1 MKKKLVILLL
11 ITVAQILPFMNLQ
24 ALCYD
29 DDYYDYSD
37 YGNYG
42 EYLEYEDDTYNEN
55 MQKAAQAYQQGVDMV
70 NSKAYETA
78 IDCFSR
84 AIAYNP
90 EMTDAYY
97 NIASIFVM
105 QKKYDEAYNV
115 YLKIIK
121 MNPYDYDAILQAA
134 KISYNR
140 KNYSLAM
147 RYLKHI
153 PDDYWNYS
161 LAQQLYADS
170 KEMFDK
176 QKGTIER
183 AKVTTAT
190 ETKKVLIDKFSSP
203 AGMAVDSEGNMY
215 VACYADNS
223 IVKIDKNKKRTN
235 FVSGYL
241 IEGPVGIAIDA
252 YDNLYVANFDANNI
266 LKITKGGNVSVFM
279 ERISKPYFLYIKNDV
294 LYISEQGNDVVL
306 TYNLV
311 NVSR

>member
-1 MKKKLVILLL
+1 MKKKSIILL
-11 ITVAQILPFMNLQ
+11 IVIAQILQSMILQ
-24 ALCYD
+24 AFCYD
-29 DDYYDYSD
+29 DDYYDYYD
-37 YGNYG
+37 YSNYG
-42 EYLEYEDDTYNEN
+42 DYIEYQEDTYNDN
-55 MQKAAQAYQQGVDMV
+55 IQQAAQAYQQGVDMV
-70 NSKAYETA
+70 NAKAYDTA
-78 IDCFSR
+78 VDCFSR
-84 AIAYNP
+84 AIALNP

-97 NIASIFVM
+97 NIASIYVQ
-105 QKKYDEAYNV
+105 QKKYDEAYNI
-115 YLKIIK
+115 YLKIVK

-140 KNYSLAM
+140 KNYALTM

-153 PDDYWNYS
+153 PDDYWNYA
-161 LAQQLYADS
+161 LAMQLYNDA
-170 KEMFDK
+170 KEMFNQ

-311 NVSR
+311 STNR

>member
-1 MKKKLVILLL
+1 MKKILFLLL
-11 ITVAQILPFMNLQ
+11 IILLQIISNTALPAFCN
-24 ALCYD
+24 D
-29 DDYYDYSD
+29 DDYYDYG
-37 YGNYG
+37 Y
-42 EYLEYEDDTYNEN
+42 EYQDDTYNDN
-55 MQKAAQAYQQGVDMV
+55 MEQAAKAYQQGVELV
-70 NSKAYETA
+70 RSHAYNTA
-78 IDCFSR
+78 IEYFNKALSF
-84 AIAYNP
+84 NP
-90 EMTDAYY
+90 EFTDAYY
-97 NIASIFVM
+97 NIAAIYIE
-105 QKKYDEAYNV
+105 QKKYDEAYNI

-121 MNPYDYDAILQAA
+121 TDPYDYDSILQAA

-140 KNYSLAM
+140 KNYSLAL

-153 PDDYWNYS
+153 PEDYYNYE
-161 LAQQLYADS
+161 LVRQLTADAN
-170 KEMFDK
+170 EMFNK

-279 ERISKPYFLYIKNDV
+279 DRVSKPYFLYIKNDV

-311 NVSR
+311 NINR